1 MVDGVTTGTCEVIAL
16 IAATTV
22 SIALLI
28 VCTVL
33 ALVETFNHPSTFSY
47 WWIGFILCFGSTVVC
62 LTVLVV
68 WYRRTSSMDSQAV
81 AVDMVEKSRDNG
93 E

>member
-16 IAATTV
+16 IVATTV

-28 VCTVL
+28 ACTVS
-33 ALVETFNHPSTFSY
+33 ALVETFNHPSIFSY
-47 WWIGFILCFGSTVVC
+47 WWIGFILCFGSTAACLVV
-62 LTVLVV
+62 LIV

-81 AVDMVEKSRDNG
+81 AVDMIEKSRNNN